1 VALVHL
7 FATEAAEAL
16 VVLMELLAAH
26 LLEPM
31 EMVAY
36 TVVAAAL
43 GRMLVIRGVL
53 VREVVLGLF
62 GPAQLAHSH
71 QQIQGTCNGTLYSH

>member
-7 FATEAAEAL
+7 FATEAAAAL
-16 VVLMELLAAH
+16 AVLMELLVAH

-31 EMVAY
+31 EMVVYMA
-36 TVVAAAL
+36 VAVAL
-43 GRMLVIRGVL
+43 GRMEEILGVL
-53 VREVVLGLF
+53 AREVVLGLF

-71 QQIQGTCNGTLYSH
+71 QQIQGTCNGTLY